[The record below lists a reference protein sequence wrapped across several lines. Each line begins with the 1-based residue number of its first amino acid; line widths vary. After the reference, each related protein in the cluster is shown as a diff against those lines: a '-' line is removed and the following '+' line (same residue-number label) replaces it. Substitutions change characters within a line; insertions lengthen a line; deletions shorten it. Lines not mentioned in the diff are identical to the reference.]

1 MNEEYA
7 ISYDTLIHPD
17 LEAIKKRD
25 AFLSDENGKKLRE
38 MVDQIHLMEEI
49 LDCNNCEYPNECEN
63 CARAIEDRER

>member
-1 MNEEYA
+1 MDEEYT
-7 ISYDTLIHPD
+7 ISYDALIHPD

-38 MVDQIHLMEEI
+38 MVDQIYLMEEI

-63 CARAIEDRER
+63 CARAIEDR